1 MIGRSVQYCNPFLV
15 RSIITIGAAPSSCKL
30 FGPKFSNVPQ
40 CMNRFY
46 ANSQN
51 VDIKANWKSARA
63 SRAIFGSEFAQAS
76 DKSDHLL
83 NSEHRN
89 VVNCFRSNYYMQSY
103 NSSKYDPFVEKLV
116 GRLGSP
122 KTRQIVIE
130 SYNYLTPYNK
140 FSGLQQKDS

>member
-1 MIGRSVQYCNPFLV
+1 MQTLKMLISRQIEKVHGPRAPFLD
-15 RSIITIGAAPSSCKL
+15 RNT
-30 FGPKFSNVPQ
+30 
-40 CMNRFY
+40 
-46 ANSQN
+46 
-51 VDIKANWKSARA
+51 
-63 SRAIFGSEFAQAS
+63 AQAS
-76 DKSDHLL
+76 DKSGHLL

-89 VVNCFRSNYYMQSY
+89 AVNCFRSNYYMQSY